1 MRDAKA
7 DLAIC
12 EVATKGPW
20 KAEQACDFEG
30 TPMPRWW
37 ISAKGLIDI
46 AETSGEKKPEEEAAN
61 AKLMAMVREALPYWI
76 NRAVKAEAQL
86 AELINEELNIAKV
99 EKALDRAAKYVSEV
113 VEGCP
118 IALELGYEICKE
130 DGCDNDAAVCW
141 MKYFLSEE
149 ARRGGEG
156 VQK

>member
-1 MRDAKA
+1 VIKDCYYYKACEYAK
-7 DLAIC
+7 DDYFMFGIRRTQQ
-12 EVATKGPW
+12 EV
-20 KAEQACDFEG
+20 E
-30 TPMPRWW
+30 
-37 ISAKGLIDI
+37 
-46 AETSGEKKPEEEAAN
+46 
-61 AKLMAMVREALPYWI
+61 REAERL
-76 NRAVKAEAQL
+76 RKQALLKGRE
-86 AELINEELNIAKV
+86 KV

>member
-1 MRDAKA
+1 LWGETLSPRWPEGWETIDAGGEAVRTTYTRKLTDAKYDA
-7 DLAIC
+7 DNPHCRECDCA
-12 EVATKGPW
+12 
-20 KAEQACDFEG
+20 ACHYF
-30 TPMPRWW
+30 
-37 ISAKGLIDI
+37 
-46 AETSGEKKPEEEAAN
+46 
-61 AKLMAMVREALPYWI
+61 
-76 NRAVKAEAQL
+76 
-86 AELINEELNIAKV
+86 AKV

>member
-1 MRDAKA
+1 MIKDCYYYKACEYAK
-7 DLAIC
+7 DDYFMFGIKRTQK
-12 EVATKGPW
+12 EV
-20 KAEQACDFEG
+20 E
-30 TPMPRWW
+30 
-37 ISAKGLIDI
+37 
-46 AETSGEKKPEEEAAN
+46 
-61 AKLMAMVREALPYWI
+61 REAERLRKQALLKGRERPREDLPHWI
-76 NRAVKAEAQL
+76 NQAALELYEACEEFVRKCEYAE
-86 AELINEELNIAKV
+86 NFVAKV

>member
-1 MRDAKA
+1 MRTTYTRKLTDAKYDA
-7 DLAIC
+7 DNSHCRECDCA
-12 EVATKGPW
+12 
-20 KAEQACDFEG
+20 ACHCF
-30 TPMPRWW
+30 
-37 ISAKGLIDI
+37 
-46 AETSGEKKPEEEAAN
+46 
-61 AKLMAMVREALPYWI
+61 
-76 NRAVKAEAQL
+76 
-86 AELINEELNIAKV
+86 AKV